1 MPHLLRKTRFCAPF
15 VATALLVG
23 APAATSAEGAA
34 KLELG
39 KRVFT
44 TESEPSCAICHA
56 LADAGAAGALGPNLD
71 ELKPAEDRVRAA
83 VVGGVG
89 VMPAFAE
96 TLSEEQ
102 IDAVAHYVA
111 SAVGQSQ

>member
-1 MPHLLRKTRFCAPF
+1 MPHLLRRTRFCAPF
-15 VATALLVG
+15 VATALIVA
-23 APAATSAEGAA
+23 APAATSAEDAA

-44 TESEPSCAICHA
+44 TEAEPSCAICHV

-71 ELKPAEDRVRAA
+71 ELKPTEDRVRAA
-83 VVGGVG
+83 VAGGVG
-89 VMPAFAE
+89 VMPAYAG

-111 SAVGQSQ
+111 SVAGQSQ